1 MEALI
6 RLEERN
12 IVLEY
17 LSEFLKNKSDL
28 CTSKE
33 IFEFL
38 QMNKPEG
45 LSDSWRSPMMI
56 AHILGRHG
64 KSYNIYHLK
73 KDNKTYYC
81 YSDIPLKSDWSTK
94 KVTTDNTKRIIA
106 LIQAKFNIKKV
117 DIAKKIGISL
127 HELVLI
133 ETNVNEFTDN
143 VKKKIQE
150 NYQLDSIEKQILWG
164 EL

>member
-6 RLEERN
+6 RLEERDT
-12 IVLEY
+12 ILEY
-17 LSEFLKNKSDL
+17 LAKDLKNRSIP

-33 IFEFL
+33 LFEKL
-38 QMNKPEG
+38 QKNKPVG

-81 YSDIPLKSDWSTK
+81 YSDVPLKTDWSTK

-106 LIQAKFNIKKV
+106 LIQAKFNLKKV
-117 DIAKKIGISL
+117 DIARKIGISL

-133 ETNVNEFTDN
+133 ETSVNEFTDN

-164 EL
+164 A